1 MPRRSRITASIAA
14 SGCIL
19 LAVCRLAAAEVASNG
34 KHTGEMKEAPTVWW
48 RLLDRR
54 NARWIPRIETAIRSG
69 RATLIVAGALAF
81 RLRRT
86 STLESSKIREN
97 CWAYGVNV

>member
-34 KHTGEMKEAPTVWW
+34 KHTGEMKEAPTV
-48 RLLDRR
+48 LVAV
-54 NARWIPRIETAIRSG
+54 ARSA
-69 RATLIVAGALAF
+69 
-81 RLRRT
+81 
-86 STLESSKIREN
+86 
-97 CWAYGVNV
+97 